1 MKTLRASS
9 ALLALCLVCSVAW
22 TQYQGPVRSS
32 HERKAWADLPEQRST
47 THPNNVPDPR
57 ELKRDA
63 DELAQLSQAI
73 SADFEAMSRG
83 LVSSNLNERL
93 KRIEKL
99 SKRLRNAV
107 ESSSR

>member
-1 MKTLRASS
+1 MNDAGSQEFRHAGLQ
-9 ALLALCLVCSVAW
+9 C
-22 TQYQGPVRSS
+22 GPSLES
-32 HERKAWADLPEQRST
+32 DYEDTERKAWADLPEQRST